1 MPKQGHWWRPMSAL
15 GHWWSLQ
22 RRVVKFVCDV
32 PTTIDQ
38 RLFAI
43 GRTIQQ
49 DME

>member
-1 MPKQGHWWRPMSAL
+1 LAAVAEPGISKR
-15 GHWWSLQ
+15 